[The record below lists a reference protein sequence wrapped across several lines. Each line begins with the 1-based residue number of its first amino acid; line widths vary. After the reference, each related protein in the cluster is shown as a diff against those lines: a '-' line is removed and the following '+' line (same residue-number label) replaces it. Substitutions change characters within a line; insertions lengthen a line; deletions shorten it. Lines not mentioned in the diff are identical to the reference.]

1 LGDPDRAP
9 TDKQA
14 AAANKTYALRL
25 KRRRG
30 RIGAQTEGGVLGP
43 NTAALALGLGGAV
56 AAGNADEAQTAKAV
70 EMLGA
75 SSRDRA
81 LELMD
86 KAERRELRKQKRART
101 E

>member
-1 LGDPDRAP
+1 M
-9 TDKQA
+9 
-14 AAANKTYALRL
+14 
-25 KRRRG
+25 
-30 RIGAQTEGGVLGP
+30 
-43 NTAALALGLGGAV
+43 